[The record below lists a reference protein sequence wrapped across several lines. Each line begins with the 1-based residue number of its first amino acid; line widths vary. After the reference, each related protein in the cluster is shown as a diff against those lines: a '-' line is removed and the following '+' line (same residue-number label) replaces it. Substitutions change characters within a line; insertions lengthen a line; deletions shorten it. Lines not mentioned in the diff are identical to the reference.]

1 VGLEAMAL
9 TDGLIADS
17 CQLTAFV
24 SPVGA
29 ETSLTVP
36 EKIVAP
42 RTETNY
48 DAPAADN
55 KSSSRR
61 DHNRAAS

>member
-1 VGLEAMAL
+1 
-9 TDGLIADS
+9 
-17 CQLTAFV
+17 
-24 SPVGA
+24 
-29 ETSLTVP
+29 LTVP

-48 DAPAADN
+48 DAPAADD
-55 KSSSRR
+55 KSSSLR